1 MWVGENAVQ
10 RSKPPFRADHV
21 GSLLRPAALKTAREQ
36 HAAGKLSDQELHAVE
51 DREIAR
57 IIDKQQSIGLSSI
70 TDGEFRRAM
79 WHRDFLQHLTG
90 VEEIDTDK
98 PYEWGGVKGAALNLR
113 IAGKLDFP
121 PDHPHLAHFRF
132 VKSHAKATAKM
143 TIPSPSVLAP
153 VKLFDLQNAAAPA
166 YRDLEQLYDDL
177 TAAYR
182 KAVKA
187 FHAAGCRYLQIDEV
201 RMVSVADPAF
211 RASRGISDADFA
223 RLVVF
228 FDRLLTDSLRD
239 RPADMTI
246 TMHNCR
252 GNFRSRWAAAGGY
265 EPVAERLFNIKGIDG
280 YFLEYDS
287 ERAGG
292 FEPLRFMPRPKL
304 AVLGLITS
312 KTGALE
318 PKDAIKRRLDEAGK
332 YIELDRICLSPQCG
346 FASTEEGNE
355 LAEEQQWAKL
365 AFVKEIADEVWGRV

>member
-1 MWVGENAVQ
+1 VQ
-10 RSKPPFRADHV
+10 RTTPPFRADHV
-21 GSLLRPAALKTAREQ
+21 GSLLRPAELKAAREQ
-36 HAAGKLSDQELHAVE
+36 HAQGELSDQELHAIE

-57 IIDKQQSIGLSSI
+57 VIDKQQSLGLSGI
-70 TDGEFRRAM
+70 TDGEFRRGM

-113 IAGKLDFP
+113 IARKLDFS

-153 VKLFDLQNAAAPA
+153 VKLFDMQNAAAPA
-166 YRDLEQLYDDL
+166 YRDLEELYDDL

-187 FHAAGCRYLQIDEV
+187 FYDAGCRYLQIDEV

-223 RLVVF
+223 HLIAF
-228 FDRLLTDSLRD
+228 FDRLLSASLRD

-265 EPVAERLFNIKGIDG
+265 EPVAERLFNIRGIDG

-292 FEPLRFMPRPKL
+292 FEPLRFMPASKL

-312 KTGALE
+312 KTGMLE
-318 PKDAIKRRLDEAGK
+318 PRDAIRRRLDEAGK
-332 YIELDRICLSPQCG
+332 YIDLDRICLSPQCG

-355 LAEEQQWAKL
+355 LAEQQQWAKL
-365 AFVKEIADEVWGRV
+365 AFVKEVADEVWG

>member
-1 MWVGENAVQ
+1 VQ
-10 RSKPPFRADHV
+10 RKKPPFRADHV
-21 GSLLRPAALKTAREQ
+21 GSLLRPAALKNAREQ
-36 HAAGKLSDQELHAVE
+36 HAKGVVSEEKLHEIE

-57 IIDKQQSIGLSSI
+57 VIDKQQALGLSSI

-98 PYEWGGVKGAALNLR
+98 PYDWGGVKGAALNLR
-113 IAGKLDFP
+113 IAGTLDFP
-121 PDHPHLAHFRF
+121 RNHPHLDNFRF
-132 VKSHAKATAKM
+132 VKSRAKTTAKM

-153 VKLFDLQNAAAPA
+153 AKLFDLQDAKAPA
-166 YRDLEQLYDDL
+166 YRDLDTLYDDL

-187 FHAAGCRYLQIDEV
+187 FYDAGCRYLQIDEV
-201 RMVSVADPAF
+201 RMVAVADPQF
-211 RASRGISDADFA
+211 RATRGLSDADFA
-223 RLVVF
+223 RLVAL
-228 FDRLLTDSLRD
+228 FDRLVSDSLRD

-252 GNFRSRWAAAGGY
+252 GNFRSRSAAAGGY

-280 YFLEYDS
+280 YFLEYDN

-292 FEPLRFMPRPKL
+292 FEPLRFLPKPKL
-304 AVLGLITS
+304 AVLGLVTS
-312 KTGALE
+312 KTGVLE
-318 PKDAIKRRLDEAGK
+318 PKDVIKRRIDEAAK
-332 YIELDRICLSPQCG
+332 HVDLDRICLSPQCG

-355 LAEEQQWAKL
+355 LAEDQQWAKL
-365 AFVKEIADEVWGRV
+365 AFVKEIADEIWGQA